1 MSGTLL
7 NAGVP
12 SSTIDMYSAH
22 TEYTFL
28 LEKPKNK
35 EETINKNV
43 ISVTCKG
50 NGENRSSALGIT
62 DVRAVV
68 MGIIPIQLTG

>member
-1 MSGTLL
+1 
-7 NAGVP
+7 
-12 SSTIDMYSAH
+12 MYFSH
-22 TEYTFL
+22 LEYTFL

-50 NGENRSSALGIT
+50 YGENKSIILVNKICKFKMSRSKLKKTKTKNKMSRIEQDMLI
-62 DVRAVV
+62 
-68 MGIIPIQLTG
+68 

>member
-1 MSGTLL
+1 MSGTIL

-12 SSTIDMYSAH
+12 SWTTDVYSAH

-28 LEKPKNK
+28 SEKPKSK

-50 NGENRSSALGIT
+50 NGENKSIT
-62 DVRAVV
+62 IVNEICKFKMSRIEQD
-68 MGIIPIQLTG
+68 MLI

>member
-1 MSGTLL
+1 MSGSVL

-43 ISVTCKG
+43 ISVTCKR
-50 NGENRSSALGIT
+50 NGENKS
-62 DVRAVV
+62 
-68 MGIIPIQLTG
+68 IIMVNKICKFKISRIEQDMLI